1 MRPPIGFTCKV
12 SHVLIL
18 DVSTYTESVISV
30 NKVVPK
36 AQVLATALEW
46 AKQINLNSPDS
57 IQSTKRALLLN
68 KQKSDVEEVVIAH
81 MRSKENKRAYDGEKM
96 KVRGR

>member
-1 MRPPIGFTCKV
+1 MIRFLSSVELLTI
-12 SHVLIL
+12 VL
-18 DVSTYTESVISV
+18 VFSV

-46 AKQINLNSPDS
+46 ANQINLNSPDS

-68 KQKSDVEEVVIAH
+68 KQKSGVEEVVAHH
-81 MRSKENKRAYDGEKM
+81 MRSKESRRAFAGENM
-96 KVRGR
+96 KVCLHFPVTNLRPH